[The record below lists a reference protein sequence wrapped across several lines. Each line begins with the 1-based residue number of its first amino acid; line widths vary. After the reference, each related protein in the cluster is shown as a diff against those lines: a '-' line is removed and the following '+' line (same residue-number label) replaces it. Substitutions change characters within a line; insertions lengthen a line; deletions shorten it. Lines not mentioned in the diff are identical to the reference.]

1 MAVQL
6 APGSF
11 YGQTRSTR
19 QVAGFTFAESLYR
32 PPARLPPHAH
42 ARPFFYLVLRGVCKE
57 VTSRGTRAGGP
68 ATLVFHPAG
77 EVHANEWQGAEGL
90 CFHIE
95 LAEARVASLRD
106 YAPVLD
112 RPADF
117 AKGLPP
123 WLALRLYREYRR
135 VDGASP
141 LALEGL
147 ALEVLAEVSRPGLP
161 ALGRHP
167 PRWLVRAREM
177 LHDRLTENLPLDEIA
192 AALGVHPAHLARAFR
207 QHHGCTPGAYVR
219 RLRVED
225 ACRKLAATDLPL
237 AEVAL
242 ATGFFDQ
249 SHFTRAFRR
258 QTGMTPAQFRRASR
272 AG

>member
-19 QVAGFTFAESLYR
+19 ELAGFTFAESAYR

-57 VTSRGTRAGGP
+57 VSSRGTRAAGP

-77 EVHANEWQGAEGL
+77 EVHANDWQGDEGL

-95 LAEARVASLRD
+95 VAEARGTSLRD
-106 YAPVLD
+106 YAPALD

-117 AKGLPP
+117 ANGLPP

-135 VDGASP
+135 ADGASP

-147 ALEVLAEVSRPGLP
+147 ALEVLAEVARPRPP
-161 ALGRHP
+161 APGRHP
-167 PRWLVRAREM
+167 PPWLVRAREV
-177 LHDRLTENLPLDEIA
+177 LHDRLTESLALGEIA
-192 AALGVHPAHLARAFR
+192 ADLGVHPAHLARAFR
-207 QHHGCTPGAYVR
+207 QHFGCTAGAYVR

-225 ACRKLAATDLPL
+225 ACRKLADTNMSLI
-237 AEVAL
+237 EVAL

-249 SHFTRAFRR
+249 SHFTKAFRR